1 MSTALRV
8 ADVFRQHWREVDRT
22 QAIAPQA
29 AKAARHI
36 VQCRTRELGGHL
48 YQCERCG
55 SRLPVYNSCLDRH
68 CPTCQTVRKQEWL
81 QARQAELVPA
91 QYFHTVFTLPHRLN
105 ALVDGNRRALLN
117 ELFAVSAWVLR
128 RFARDPRWRLCGDLG
143 FIALLHTWNQRL
155 DRHFHLHCIVPGGVW
170 RAAAKPSGGDGRED
184 PGQWIACRGNFLFRK
199 SSLADAFRNRYCKRL
214 RALRR
219 RDKLAFTGAASEL
232 ADPERWER
240 FIAELQTLR
249 WVVWPKPTAAG
260 PEKALDYLGRYAY
273 RVAISDHRLLKLQDG
288 RVTFSWRDRADGN
301 RLKTAQLPAAGF
313 IRRFLHHV
321 LPSGFQ
327 KIRYYGWL
335 SPTKR
340 NKLLPPIR
348 EALHAPPPAPPPPE
362 TAPERILRMTGVD
375 VRKCPC
381 CGKSAL
387 VPVAEIPRAPP

>member
-1 MSTALRV
+1 MSVALRV

-29 AKAARHI
+29 AKAARRI
-36 VQCRTRELGGHL
+36 IQCRTRELGGHL

-55 SRLPVYNSCLDRH
+55 ARLPVYNSCLDRH

-81 QARQAELVPA
+81 QARQAELAPV
-91 QYFHTVFTLPHRLN
+91 QYFHVVFTLPHRLH
-105 ALVDGNRRALLN
+105 ALADGNRRALLD
-117 ELFAVSAWVLR
+117 ELFTVSAWVLQ
-128 RFARDPRWRLCGDLG
+128 RFARDPRWRLEGELG

-170 RAAAKPSGGDGRED
+170 RED
-184 PGQWIACRGNFLFRK
+184 SRQWVPCRANYLFRK
-199 SSLADAFRNRYCKRL
+199 SSLADAFRNRYCQRL

-219 RDKLAFTGAASEL
+219 RDQLAFTGAAAEL
-232 ADPERWER
+232 VDPERWEA
-240 FIAELQTLR
+240 FLAELEAIR
-249 WVVWPKPTAAG
+249 WAVWPKPTAAD
-260 PEKALDYLGRYAY
+260 PKQALDYLGRYAY

-301 RLKTAQLPAAGF
+301 RLKTAELPAVEF
-313 IRRFLHHV
+313 IRRFLQHI

-340 NKLLPPIR
+340 KKLLPLIR
-348 EALHAPPPAPPPPE
+348 QALHAPPPAPPPRE
-362 TAPERILRMTGVD
+362 TAPERILRLTGVD

-387 VPVAEIPRAPP
+387 VHIAEIPRAPP